1 MSKPFANAGQKDLN
15 QEPAHSKRSATI
27 SKTDALLKALRRKA
41 GASVPE
47 MQKLTG
53 WQAHS
58 VRGFLSGTVKR
69 KLGHSITAFIND
81 KRGRCYRINAD
92 GKD

>member
-1 MSKPFANAGQKDLN
+1 MSKSSANVGTKDSKQKPAG
-15 QEPAHSKRSATI
+15 SKQSAAN
-27 SKTDALLKALRRKA
+27 SKTAVLLTALRCKA

-69 KLGHSITAFIND
+69 KLGYSVTISADD
-81 KRGRCYRINAD
+81 KRGRCYRIDAE
-92 GKD
+92 GRG

>member
-1 MSKPFANAGQKDLN
+1 MSKSSVKVGTKEPKQKPAGNKQTAAN
-15 QEPAHSKRSATI
+15 
-27 SKTDALLKALRRKA
+27 SKTAVLLKALRRKA

-69 KLGHSITAFIND
+69 RLGYSVTASVDD
-81 KRGRCYRINAD
+81 KRGRCYRID
-92 GKD
+92 TEGQS